1 MNEFMKVLFSLSV
14 SGTLLLLLISG
25 LKPLYKTRFSKRW
38 QYYIWIIA
46 ALRFL
51 LPFTPPLPTGSAL
64 RMKVNSLRVLC
75 APDGHS
81 RVRTGHTEP
90 AGCPMHSLQA
100 LPESGEP
107 PDCSPV
113 SPMLFCKYQLLLL
126 ISVFLFLHF
135 MENLHK
141 FLAGNGLLFNQK
153 LRNLIEAFPV
163 L

>member
-1 MNEFMKVLFSLSV
+1 MHQINPGLCRQLLQFFFNIKSHMAASCLLFQNKL
-14 SGTLLLLLISG
+14 
-25 LKPLYKTRFSKRW
+25 
-38 QYYIWIIA
+38 
-46 ALRFL
+46 
-51 LPFTPPLPTGSAL
+51 PLPTGSAL